1 MISTQLF
8 HQNYDLQAKV
18 AELQHLAELSRKTC
32 MQNEQDLFVTEKLE
46 KKQLE
51 KQIESLKSE
60 LANSIA
66 MNVEIEEAH
75 QDTKVKLVAIQELF
89 KNATAEIAN
98 LKKKNEDL
106 QRDLVGTKAL
116 ANEYRENVSVIQTQ
130 VIEL

>member
-1 MISTQLF
+1 
-8 HQNYDLQAKV
+8 
-18 AELQHLAELSRKTC
+18 
-32 MQNEQDLFVTEKLE
+32 MQNEQDLLVNEKLE
-46 KKQLE
+46 KNQLE
-51 KQIESLKSE
+51 KQIESLKLE

-66 MNVEIEEAH
+66 MNVEIEEIH

-106 QRDLVGTKAL
+106 QRDLVETKAL

-130 VIEL
+130 VMEL